1 MIFCNVNLIFLI
13 QNCNVDFATR
23 KINCTFVSI
32 YFSNIYTYKYLILKQ
47 IVMKLLEEIMKR
59 AQENVQHI
67 VLPEGTEERTLQA
80 ADVILEKKAANITL
94 IGNPD
99 EIHSLVAK
107 FQLKNIDKATIL
119 DPENYSKYET
129 YTNLLFELRKAKGL
143 TMEQAQKLAKDPLY
157 IGTLMI
163 KNGDADGEVA
173 GARNTTGNVLRPA
186 LQIVKTKP
194 GTSVVSG
201 ALLLFSN
208 SPYGENGLVLMADL
222 AVTPNP
228 TAQELAEIAVNSG
241 QTARTIGGF
250 EPKIAML
257 SFSTKG
263 SAKHELVD
271 KVVEATRIAQ
281 EMAPD
286 LQIDGELQADAALV
300 PSVGESKAPGSEV
313 AGHANVLVFPDLQAG
328 NIGYKLVQRLGNAEA
343 IGPILQGMG
352 APINDLSRGC
362 CVNDIVQMIA
372 ITANQAIGAKQAK

>member
-1 MIFCNVNLIFLI
+1 
-13 QNCNVDFATR
+13 
-23 KINCTFVSI
+23 
-32 YFSNIYTYKYLILKQ
+32 
-47 IVMKLLEEIMKR
+47 MKLLEEIMNR
-59 AQENVQHI
+59 AIGNVQHI
-67 VLPEGTEERTLQA
+67 VLPEGTEERTVQA
-80 ADVILEKKAANITL
+80 ADIILSKKAAKITL

-99 EIHSLVAK
+99 EIHSLSAK
-107 FQLKNIDKATIL
+107 FQLKNIEQATIL
-119 DPENYSKYET
+119 DPENYAKYDE
-129 YTNLLFELRKAKGL
+129 YVNLLVELRKAKGM
-143 TMEQAQKLAKDPLY
+143 TVEQAQKLAKDPLY
-157 IGTLMI
+157 IGSLMI

-241 QTARTIGGF
+241 QTARVIGGF

-271 KVVEATRIAQ
+271 KVIEATRLAQ

-300 PSVGESKAPGSEV
+300 PSVGESKAPGSEI

-362 CVNDIVQMIA
+362 SVNDIVQMIA
-372 ITANQAIGAKQAK
+372 ITANQSIGLKQAK